1 MFVMDSKIKGDFV
14 VREHYMSLEELSNQ
28 FAFATEF
35 LKLFR
40 ASFLNPNAHSR
51 FYFKLSILQKPL

>member
-51 FYFKLSILQKPL
+51 FYF